1 MGSFRRTRCEHT
13 FVPGPPRILHADAD
27 AFFAAVEQRDD
38 PALRGKPV
46 IVGGGV
52 VMAASYEARAFGVR
66 SAMGGA
72 RARRLCPDALVVPP
86 RWQAYVDASE
96 EIFSIL
102 RRLFPV
108 VERASMEEAFVD
120 ASGLAAE
127 AGALGAALRQE
138 VRERVGLAITVGVA
152 STKVLAKLAGRQAKP
167 DGLLVVEP
175 GRELAFLH
183 PLPVERVWGIG
194 PATARRFRAAG
205 LHTVGQVARLS
216 EAELMA
222 LAGKAPGRYAYAVA
236 RNRDARPVEP
246 GRPRRTFG
254 SQSALGRARPR
265 TAEEIDELLAR
276 VVARVAKRM
285 GKAGRTG
292 RTVVLRL
299 RFGDYSRV
307 TRSRTLPAA
316 TAEAT
321 TILAAAR
328 GLLTAATPLIDRHG
342 LTLIGITIGDLH
354 EAGQLALALDPPA
367 LDPPALDPPGDEPPA
382 LEPPA
387 REPPARV
394 PALEPPALEPPA
406 LRPGGRV
413 A

>member
-1 MGSFRRTRCEHT
+1 VLPRPT
-13 FVPGPPRILHADAD
+13 RILHADAD

-38 PALRGKPV
+38 PALRGRPV

-52 VMAASYEARAFGVR
+52 VMAASYEARAYGVR
-66 SAMGGA
+66 SAMGGG
-72 RARRLCPDALVVPP
+72 RARLLCPDAVVVRP
-86 RWQAYVDASE
+86 RWDAYVAASE

-102 RRLFPV
+102 RRQFGV

-120 ASGLAAE
+120 ASGLE
-127 AGALGAALRQE
+127 ADARELGVRLRRE

-194 PATARRFRAAG
+194 PATARRLRAAG

-222 LAGKAPGRYAYAVA
+222 LAGKAAGRYAYAVA

-254 SQSALGRARPR
+254 SQSALGRRPR
-265 TAEEIDELLAR
+265 TGEEVDEILTR
-276 VVARVAKRM
+276 VVERVAGRM
-285 GKAGRTG
+285 ERAGRTG
-292 RTVVLRL
+292 RSVVLRL

-316 TAEAT
+316 TADAA

-328 GLLTAATPLIDRHG
+328 GLLAAAAPLIERHG
-342 LTLIGITIGDLH
+342 LTLVGITIGDLH
-354 EAGQLALALDPPA
+354 EAGQLALALDTASAAALTPA
-367 LDPPALDPPGDEPPA
+367 VVEPQLSPGRRGA
-382 LEPPA
+382 
-387 REPPARV
+387 
-394 PALEPPALEPPA
+394 
-406 LRPGGRV
+406 
-413 A
+413 

>member
-1 MGSFRRTRCEHT
+1 M
-13 FVPGPPRILHADAD
+13 PAPPPRILHADAD

-38 PALRGKPV
+38 PRLRGRPV

-86 RWQAYVDASE
+86 RWQAYVAASE
-96 EIFSIL
+96 EIFAIL
-102 RRLFPV
+102 RQLFPV

-120 ASGLAAE
+120 ASGLSE
-127 AGALGAALRQE
+127 SAGELGARLRRE

-175 GRELAFLH
+175 GSELAFLH

-194 PATARRFRAAG
+194 PATARRLRAAG

-216 EAELMA
+216 EAELMT
-222 LAGKAPGRYAYAVA
+222 LAGKAAGRYAYAVA
-236 RNRDARPVEP
+236 RNQDARPVDP
-246 GRPRRTFG
+246 GRPRRSFG
-254 SQSALGRARPR
+254 SQSAFGRRPL
-265 TAEEIDELLAR
+265 TEEELDALLVR
-276 VVARVAKRM
+276 VVERVTRRM
-285 GKAGRTG
+285 GEAGRTG

-307 TRSRTLPAA
+307 TRSRTLAVATADAA
-316 TAEAT
+316 TV
-321 TILAAAR
+321 LAAAR
-328 GLLTAATPLIDRHG
+328 ALLADTAPLVERHG
-342 LTLIGITIGDLH
+342 LTLVGITIGDLH
-354 EAGQLALALDPPA
+354 EAGQLALALD
-367 LDPPALDPPGDEPPA
+367 
-382 LEPPA
+382 
-387 REPPARV
+387 
-394 PALEPPALEPPA
+394 
-406 LRPGGRV
+406 GGG